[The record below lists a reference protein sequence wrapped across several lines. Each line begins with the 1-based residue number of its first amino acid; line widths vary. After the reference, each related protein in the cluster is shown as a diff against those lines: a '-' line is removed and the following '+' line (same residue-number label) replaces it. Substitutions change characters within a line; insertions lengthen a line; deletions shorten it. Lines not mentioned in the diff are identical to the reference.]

1 MDIVLERVLSLI
13 PKDKSGKYVHG
24 EKAKFAKSI
33 GYNDGSIVSMW
44 ENGSSVS
51 YTKKLHQIA
60 STYNVSV
67 EWLEGK
73 TDDPAILTFG
83 ESHNFHMFWSVFVG
97 LCAKREVSP
106 NAVAKAL
113 GLSSGSVTLWKNGAV
128 PKSTTIR
135 KIADYFGVS
144 PESFLAEADD
154 LAIKKAPGINAE
166 GFVPTM
172 KDWEEQAENWTDDQI
187 LEAMQKL
194 VEIQQRRRSD
204 GR

>member
-73 TDDPAILTFG
+73 TDDPG
-83 ESHNFHMFWSVFVG
+83 
-97 LCAKREVSP
+97 
-106 NAVAKAL
+106 
-113 GLSSGSVTLWKNGAV
+113 
-128 PKSTTIR
+128 
-135 KIADYFGVS
+135 
-144 PESFLAEADD
+144 
-154 LAIKKAPGINAE
+154 IKKAPGINSE

-172 KDWEEQAENWTDDQI
+172 RDWEEQAESWTDDQI
-187 LEAMQKL
+187 LQAMQKL

-204 GR
+204 GH

>member
-51 YTKKLHQIA
+51 YTKNLHQIA

-73 TDDPAILTFG
+73 TDDPAIKKERPADG
-83 ESHNFHMFWSVFVG
+83 E
-97 LCAKREVSP
+97 
-106 NAVAKAL
+106 AL
-113 GLSSGSVTLWKNGAV
+113 NVDEW
-128 PKSTTIR
+128 
-135 KIADYFGVS
+135 
-144 PESFLAEADD
+144 
-154 LAIKKAPGINAE
+154 IKKAR
-166 GFVPTM
+166 TM
-172 KDWEEQAENWTDDQI
+172 SNGDLNLALRELLKIQAERIAEDERT
-187 LEAMQKL
+187 EH
-194 VEIQQRRRSD
+194 
-204 GR
+204 